1 MKVTPKMFGVSSK
14 SAQRAGAEFHYGS
27 RASRDSSVHRLG
39 AQARCARLNRC
50 ARLDRCARP
59 DRCARLGEYKIGSFR
74 FVYEYEI
81 CVCTRHIVSSSRT
94 HVINL

>member
-39 AQARCARLNRC
+39 AQARGTGSVRKARSVRQ
-50 ARLDRCARP
+50 ARR
-59 DRCARLGEYKIGSFR
+59 
-74 FVYEYEI
+74 V
-81 CVCTRHIVSSSRT
+81 
-94 HVINL
+94 